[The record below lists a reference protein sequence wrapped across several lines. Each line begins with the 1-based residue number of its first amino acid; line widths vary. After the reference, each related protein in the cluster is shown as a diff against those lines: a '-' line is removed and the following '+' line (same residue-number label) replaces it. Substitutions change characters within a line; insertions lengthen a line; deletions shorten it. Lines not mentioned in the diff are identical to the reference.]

1 MRLCGVVAAVA
12 VALSAGA
19 ATAEDAPN
27 PEFASWAK
35 FKPGT
40 SITLKTASRLGELS
54 REATV
59 TMTLVEVG
67 ADKLVTEVAFAGKV
81 YGIEGAAGPVKR
93 DVPKVVAGAGKKGAD
108 PRRPD
113 GTFEEGTETLTISGN
128 KIKATW
134 YKFKSEAGGAKT
146 EGTVW
151 VSDDAPVSVVK
162 QTITTTSGKFNTT
175 ETTELTEFKKP

>member
-1 MRLCGVVAAVA
+1 MRLCGIAAVVAVA
-12 VALSAGA
+12 VASAVPA
-19 ATAEDAPN
+19 DDKSN

-40 SITLKTASRLGELS
+40 SITLKTASRLGELGKD
-54 REATV
+54 ATV

-67 ADKLVTEVAFAGKV
+67 ADKLVTEIAFAGKL
-81 YGIEGAAGPVKR
+81 YGIEFAAESVKR
-93 DVPKVVAGAGKKGAD
+93 DVPKVVAGGGKKDAD

-113 GTFEEGTETLTISGN
+113 GTFEEGTETLTIAGN

-134 YKFKSEAGGAKT
+134 YKFKSEADGAKT

-151 VSDDAPVSVVK
+151 VSDDVPVPVVK
-162 QTITTTSGKFNTT
+162 QTITTTSGKFKTT
-175 ETTELTEFKKP
+175 HTTELTAFKKP